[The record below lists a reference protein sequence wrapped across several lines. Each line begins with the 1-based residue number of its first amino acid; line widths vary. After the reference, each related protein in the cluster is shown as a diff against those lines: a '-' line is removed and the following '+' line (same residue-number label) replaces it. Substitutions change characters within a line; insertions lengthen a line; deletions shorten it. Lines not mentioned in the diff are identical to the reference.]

1 MKSYTC
7 KLIDTPK
14 SSMSASYQPRRSARL
29 AAKCPSTPV
38 KGSHKKACPYAP
50 SKNTIIADFQGIFQ
64 EMDVAAAATCK
75 AILAIKD
82 IVIAHGDHDELA
94 AEALVSLTRSMWAI
108 EDALELKMRAPI
120 IHGDKIAL
128 ESVPN
133 FIARLK
139 AIEEECYKD
148 LSNFSQYSKI
158 PRSIMIAICTIG
170 TTIRSSF
177 YNYE

>member
-1 MKSYTC
+1 MIHVQSERQ
-7 KLIDTPK
+7 PQP
-14 SSMSASYQPRRSARL
+14 SMSSYQPRRSARL
-29 AAKCPSTPV
+29 ASKCPSTPV

-50 SKNTIIADFQGIFQ
+50 SKNSSIADFQDVFR
-64 EMDVAAAATCK
+64 EMDVAAAATSK

-82 IVIAHGDHDELA
+82 IATARGDHDELS
-94 AEALVSLTRSMWAI
+94 AEALVSLTRAVWSI
-108 EDALELKMRAPI
+108 EDSLEIKMRLAI
-120 IHGDKIAL
+120 LRGDKNAL

-133 FIARLK
+133 FITRLK
-139 AIEEECYKD
+139 DVEKECYKD
-148 LSNFSQYSKI
+148 LATFRLYNKI